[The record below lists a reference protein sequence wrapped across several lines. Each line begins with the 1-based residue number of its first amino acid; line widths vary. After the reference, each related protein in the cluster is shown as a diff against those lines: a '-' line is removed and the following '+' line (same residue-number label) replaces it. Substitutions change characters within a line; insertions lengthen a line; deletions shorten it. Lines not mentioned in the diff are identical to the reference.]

1 MVVTAPPG
9 TGKTTFVPP
18 LVADVIHQARA
29 DADGPAGAGRTLVS
43 QPRRIAVRAA
53 ARRIAALDGSELSG
67 PVGFTVRGQRS
78 VGKATRLELLTP
90 GVLLRRLMNDPELT
104 GVSAVL
110 LDEVHERSL
119 DTDLLLGMLAE
130 LRSLREDLLVGAMSA
145 TVDAEAVAALLG
157 GAAMVH
163 IPSALHELAIDH
175 APSPA
180 PRMDERGVTREYLD
194 HLARVSARA
203 QAEAGCDA
211 LVFVPGAREVDE
223 LVARISR
230 QVEGTEVLALHGRL
244 PASAQD
250 RATSGRRPGVHLGV
264 DAGLSREVRRDRG
277 RDMSGLVTVSASRAS
292 AQQRAGRAAR
302 LGPGRAVRAFAESD
316 LAGMPAQAPAQITA
330 ADLTDAALLLACW
343 GTPRGEGLALLTPPP
358 RAEIEAAEATLRSLG
373 LVDDQGRPKI

>member
-1 MVVTAPPG
+1 
-9 TGKTTFVPP
+9 
-18 LVADVIHQARA
+18 
-29 DADGPAGAGRTLVS
+29 
-43 QPRRIAVRAA
+43 
-53 ARRIAALDGSELSG
+53 
-67 PVGFTVRGQRS
+67 
-78 VGKATRLELLTP
+78 
-90 GVLLRRLMNDPELT
+90 
-104 GVSAVL
+104 
-110 LDEVHERSL
+110 
-119 DTDLLLGMLAE
+119 LLGMLAE

-180 PRMDERGVTREYLD
+180 PRMDERGVTREYLH
-194 HLARVSARA
+194 HLARVSAR
-203 QAEAGCDA
+203 AEAGCDA

-250 RATSGRRPGVHLGV
+250 RATSGRRPGDPPRIVVSTAIAESSLTVPGVHLVV

-292 AQQRAGRAAR
+292 AQQRAGRAA
-302 LGPGRAVRAFAESD
+302 
-316 LAGMPAQAPAQITA
+316 
-330 ADLTDAALLLACW
+330 
-343 GTPRGEGLALLTPPP
+343 
-358 RAEIEAAEATLRSLG
+358 
-373 LVDDQGRPKI
+373 